1 MYFWEVSNSKLLFL
15 CNLFKNDYYLII
27 KNEVSDVNI
36 NKDLI

>member
-1 MYFWEVSNSKLLFL
+1 LLFL
-15 CNLFKNDYYLII
+15 RNLFKNDYYLTI